1 MHKCSSLFT
10 RIVMFSVVAVILLS
24 CVPVSVGAAKT
35 KLYIFNCGDY
45 IAETTVDKFEKAYPE
60 YEVVYEV
67 FDTNEAM
74 YQKLVSSNIPY
85 DILIPSDYMIER
97 LIKENRLKE
106 IYTTKLENYHFIG
119 DSFKNTSVPHIYG
132 TEYLFCGS

>member
-45 IAETTVDKFEKAYPE
+45 IAETTVDI
-60 YEVVYEV
+60 
-67 FDTNEAM
+67 
-74 YQKLVSSNIPY
+74 SGIRG
-85 DILIPSDYMIER
+85 R
-97 LIKENRLKE
+97 L
-106 IYTTKLENYHFIG
+106 
-119 DSFKNTSVPHIYG
+119 
-132 TEYLFCGS
+132 

>member
-67 FDTNEAM
+67 FDTN
-74 YQKLVSSNIPY
+74 
-85 DILIPSDYMIER
+85 
-97 LIKENRLKE
+97 
-106 IYTTKLENYHFIG
+106 
-119 DSFKNTSVPHIYG
+119 
-132 TEYLFCGS
+132 